1 MELRPLTID
10 DQPGVDKLMAEA
22 FGRGNRPAPP
32 SETENARPEVAKVRL
47 GIFDGPRLVAC
58 AIINPLTLA
67 WGDADVPMGGI
78 GGVACTADQRG
89 RGHVGRLLG
98 ESLRAMRDSGQYL
111 SGLYPFSFSFYR
123 RHGWDWVGEQK
134 QYSVPASELKAG
146 PEGRCLTM
154 YDGLDA
160 LEIVRPVYEQFARR
174 HYGMGLRLETAPG
187 DTASY
192 WWKRTLDYGGNG
204 NRITYVQVYS
214 NPSTGQPEGYLTF
227 LYPEDGDTGQVGDF
241 VANTPAAYRGLL
253 SVLHY
258 YGVQVEKVNFSAP
271 MDDPLALHL
280 MHWDLE
286 TKIKPLFMGRVV
298 DVPAALT
305 ALRPEPGWSGK
316 IVLQVADG
324 QCDWNNCTFAVT
336 VDAGCVT
343 VAPTQGVPGVT
354 LDIQTLSQAYWGQPS
369 LDRLRAAERLP
380 ISDEA
385 QYALLSRLL
394 PPHICFLR
402 DFF

>member
-1 MELRPLTID
+1 MELRTLTAD
-10 DQPGVDKLMAEA
+10 DQPGIDKLMAEA
-22 FGRGNRPAPP
+22 FGRGSRPAPP
-32 SETENARPEVAKVRL
+32 SDTKDAKPEVPKTRL
-47 GIFDGPRLVAC
+47 GVFDGSRLVAC

-67 WGDADVPMGGI
+67 WGDADAPMGGI
-78 GGVACTADQRG
+78 GGVACTADRRG

-98 ESLRAMRDSGQYL
+98 ESLRAMRGSGQYL

-123 RHGWDWVGEQK
+123 RHGWDWVGEQR
-134 QYSVPASELKAG
+134 QYSVPTSELKAG

-154 YDGLDA
+154 YDGLDV
-160 LEIVRPVYEQFARR
+160 LDVVRPVYERFARR

-204 NRITYVQVYS
+204 NRITYVQVYFDPTS
-214 NPSTGQPEGYLTF
+214 GQPEGYLTF

-258 YGVQVEKVNFSAP
+258 YGVQVEKVSFSAP
-271 MDDPLALHL
+271 LDDPLALHL
-280 MHWDLE
+280 MHYDLE

-298 DVPAALT
+298 DVAAALA
-305 ALRPEPGWSGK
+305 ALRPEAGFAGK
-316 IVLQVADG
+316 IVLQVADS
-324 QCDWNNCTFAVT
+324 QCDWNHQTFAVT
-336 VDAGCVT
+336 LEAGQVT
-343 VAPTQGVPGVT
+343 IRTSQETPGIT

-369 LDRLRAAERLP
+369 LDLLRAAERL
-380 ISDEA
+380 SVTDEA